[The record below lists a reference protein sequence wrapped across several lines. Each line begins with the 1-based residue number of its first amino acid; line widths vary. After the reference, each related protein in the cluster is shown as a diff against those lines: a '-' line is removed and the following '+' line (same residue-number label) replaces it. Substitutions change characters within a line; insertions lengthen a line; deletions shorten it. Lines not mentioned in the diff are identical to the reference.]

1 MRMHAESWLNRSGR
15 ERWDCLASVRPQWGA
30 GGPDS
35 TGYTL
40 DSLDPE
46 VRMDTYSFAS
56 EETLTLKSDS
66 SLQSLVEGGEGEAQ

>member
-1 MRMHAESWLNRSGR
+1 MGLFGKRETAVGLNS
-15 ERWDCLASVRPQWGA
+15 

-66 SLQSLVEGGEGEAQ
+66 SLNRSSKVGRVKRNELQVQAGTA